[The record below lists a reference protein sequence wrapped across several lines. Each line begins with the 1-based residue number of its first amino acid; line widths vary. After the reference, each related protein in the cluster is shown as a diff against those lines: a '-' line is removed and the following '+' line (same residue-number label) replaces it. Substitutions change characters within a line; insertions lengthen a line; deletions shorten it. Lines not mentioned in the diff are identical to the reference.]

1 MLCNC
6 IQYNNF
12 KFLKPQN
19 SSKHFRTYNVLKVV
33 SKRTLALNKGTILVA
48 LVIPLKGLR
57 RWIFLNKIFESPHE
71 CIHSQK

>member
-33 SKRTLALNKGTILVA
+33 SKRTLALNKGTILIA

-57 RWIFLNKIFESPHE
+57 RWIF
-71 CIHSQK
+71 